1 MFEAGRLEKLEAAL
15 PELDRHFAAVHR
27 GSEAPGMAFAL
38 VVDDATLFSR
48 GYGKTSLDGGRPV
61 TAETV
66 FRVGSVTKPLTA
78 LGVLVLVGRGV
89 VELDAPAAN
98 YLPELSGVVY
108 PSKDS
113 AALTLRH
120 LLTHTS
126 GLPSSV
132 ALPATPSERDI
143 LSALSGL
150 RLQGE
155 PGALPPTYSNFAYA
169 VVGALIARVAQTPYE
184 AFMNREVLKPLG
196 MGASFW
202 SQSAVPPQALASAYR
217 FDGEDRPTLVTEH
230 WRLGALGPSGGL
242 YSNLNDLAR
251 WTRFELAAHASAR
264 AGQTTR
270 ANPAVPSSLV
280 RAAHRPSAFFDTRIV
295 DRGNGGNS
303 DLGNIDKGVFA
314 SSSALGWWVHRDCD
328 FDDIVIKDGAMMGYS
343 ASVLMLP
350 ERGVALIG
358 LTNSRRSLN
367 DALKQA
373 ARLLLSSGGL
383 SPRRPRPSPKL
394 DERARAVTA
403 LFTEFSRGRFDEL
416 FNQEF
421 RDQVT
426 EADFREWM
434 SWQQSTL
441 GSCRFEGFSD
451 VRSPS
456 DASWIAR
463 CDQGLRK
470 YSMRLTS
477 DERFDQVSSV
487 AILTPKESL
496 LSTVRKALAGEACPP
511 SEPVCEAVLSG
522 VRARQLTLPC
532 NVGPLIDGNGRD
544 VSAFELTC
552 GQQALRLWLRT
563 EADRL
568 KSATIN
574 DVHAATR
581 CVK

>member
-1 MFEAGRLEKLEAAL
+1 
-15 PELDRHFAAVHR
+15 
-27 GSEAPGMAFAL
+27 MAFAL
-38 VVDDATLFSR
+38 VVDDAVLFAR

-78 LGVLVLVGRGV
+78 LGVLVLVGRGL

-113 AALTLRH
+113 APLTLRH
-120 LLTHTS
+120 MLTHTS
-126 GLPSSV
+126 GLPMS
-132 ALPATPSERDI
+132 APLPATPSDRDI

-150 RLQGE
+150 RLETE
-155 PGALPPTYSNFAYA
+155 PGALPPSYSNFAYGL
-169 VVGALIARVAQTPYE
+169 VGALIARVAQMPYE

-196 MGASFW
+196 MGASYW
-202 SQSAVPPQALASAYR
+202 SQSAVPAQALASAYR
-217 FDGEDRPTLVTEH
+217 SDGEGHPTPVSEH
-230 WRLGALGPSGGL
+230 WRLGALAPSGGL

-280 RAAHRPSAFFDTRIV
+280 RAAHRPSAFFDTRTV
-295 DRGNGGNS
+295 DRGSGDKSGSSGKSGSGGNS
-303 DLGNIDKGVFA
+303 DLGKVDKGVFA

-343 ASVLMLP
+343 ATILMLP
-350 ERGVALIG
+350 QRGVALIG

-367 DALKQA
+367 DTLKQA
-373 ARLLLSSGGL
+373 ARLLLRSGGL

-394 DERARAVTA
+394 EERARAVTA
-403 LFTEFSRGRFDEL
+403 LFGEFSRARFDEL

-426 EADFREWM
+426 EADFRQWM
-434 SWQQSTL
+434 NWERTTL
-441 GSCRFEGFSD
+441 GSCRFERFSD

-463 CDQGLRK
+463 CDHGLRK
-470 YSMRLTS
+470 YFMRLTA
-477 DERFDQVSSV
+477 DDRFDQVSSV

-511 SEPVCEAVLSG
+511 SEPACEAVLSG

-568 KSATIN
+568 ESATIN